1 MLLIRRGRKSGRES
15 EECTNVFVALDFF
28 LCSPHFHILS
38 IKGGVTERKREK
50 PHFWALYFTLIDA
63 HFAVRGTKEREES
76 AAAVDAVTSHDDAKS
91 GI

>member
-38 IKGGVTERKREK
+38 IKGGVTERKREAA
-50 PHFWALYFTLIDA
+50 FLGAYFTLIDA